1 MKRKPFIAISVLAL
15 FMFVGCSKKSEML
28 FKAVYENNVARARR
42 LIEAGADVNANNNFG
57 NTALLIAAMENAVD
71 ISRLLIESGADV
83 NAKNEDG
90 STALMYALKNKATDV
105 AALLEASGAK

>member
-57 NTALLIAAMENAVD
+57 RGGKRKDALWLDCAPDCGNGECRRHIATAHCLRRGRE
-71 ISRLLIESGADV
+71 RKE
-83 NAKNEDG
+83 
-90 STALMYALKNKATDV
+90 
-105 AALLEASGAK
+105 